1 MAAMMAA
8 AMMAAQPEPAA
19 GRGQDLVSALRAC
32 GSVTPDDRQLACYA
46 RTAQALG
53 VAIDDHT
60 VAVVDR
66 ETVQR
71 TQRSLFGFVTPKLPL
86 FGLGRPGD
94 HRDEEMKEVRGVVR
108 GVREIGADRFEIR
121 LEDDAV
127 WRNTDP
133 FRRPP
138 RTGDTVTIVKATLG
152 SYFMKVGDGRI
163 GTRCVRAR

>member
-8 AMMAAQPEPAA
+8 ALMAAQPEPAT

-32 GSVTPDDRQLACYA
+32 SGVRPDDQQLACYA

-60 VAVVDR
+60 VAIVDR
-66 ETVQR
+66 EMVQR
-71 TQRSLFGFVTPKLPL
+71 TQRSLFGFATPKLPV
-86 FGLGRPGD
+86 FGLGRGGR
-94 HRDEEMKEVRGVVR
+94 RDEEMKEVRGVVR
-108 GVREIGADRFEIR
+108 GVREVAPDRFEIR

-127 WRNTDP
+127 WKNIDT

-138 RTGDTVTIVKATLG
+138 QTGDTVTIVKATLG
-152 SYFMKVGDGRI
+152 SYFMTVGEGRI
-163 GTRCVRAR
+163 GTRCIRAR